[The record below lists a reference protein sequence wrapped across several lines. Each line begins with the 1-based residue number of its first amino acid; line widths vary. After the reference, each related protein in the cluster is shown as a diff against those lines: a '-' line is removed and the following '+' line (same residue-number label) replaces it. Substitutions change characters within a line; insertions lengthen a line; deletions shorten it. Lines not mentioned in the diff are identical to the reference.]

1 MQNEKQNETTTKQK
15 EPKKSPTKCNTKS
28 TSSLVLKKGQV
39 MATVPKNLGDNF
51 IRDLSPSDEEEVSE
65 VRM

>member
-1 MQNEKQNETTTKQK
+1 MQNEKPNETTTKQK
-15 EPKKSPTKCNTKS
+15 EPKKSPTKCNPKS

-39 MATVPKNLGDNF
+39 MATVPQNLGDNF

-65 VRM
+65 VRL